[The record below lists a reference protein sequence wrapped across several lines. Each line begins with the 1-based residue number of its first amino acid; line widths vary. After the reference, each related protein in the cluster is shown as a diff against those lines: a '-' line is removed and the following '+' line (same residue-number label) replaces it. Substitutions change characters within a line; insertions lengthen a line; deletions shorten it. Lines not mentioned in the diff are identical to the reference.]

1 MQRISGL
8 LVVGMTAVALA
19 AGCGGDDDSGSSA
32 TTDWANGVCE
42 AISTWGDSVKSTG
55 ESLRSGA
62 TNADDLR
69 EAVDEFEQATRTF
82 VDDLRKLGKPDTE
95 AGDKA
100 QEEIEQLADD
110 VDENVSKMKDAAD
123 EASGASGILEAATT
137 ISGTLST
144 MGQQLSSTFAE
155 LEQLDAEGELDQ
167 AFRDAD
173 ACDELSDEGSGSR
186 PRDRGGPLRPGEA
199 ARRLGCRDAA
209 QPRRP
214 QNFGTL
220 GDSPARM
227 VL

>member
-42 AISTWGDSVKSTG
+42 AISTWGDSVESTG

-110 VDENVSKMKDAAD
+110 VDENVSKMKDAAE

-173 ACDELSDEGSGSR
+173 ACDELSNE
-186 PRDRGGPLRPGEA
+186 
-199 ARRLGCRDAA
+199 
-209 QPRRP
+209 
-214 QNFGTL
+214 
-220 GDSPARM
+220 DS
-227 VL
+227 

>member
-42 AISTWGDSVKSTG
+42 AISTWGDSVESTG

-100 QEEIEQLADD
+100 QEEIEELADD

-123 EASGASGILEAATT
+123 EASGAGGILEAATT

-155 LEQLDAEGELDQ
+155 LQQLDAEGELDQ

-173 ACDELSDEGSGSR
+173 ACDELSNEGS
-186 PRDRGGPLRPGEA
+186 
-199 ARRLGCRDAA
+199 
-209 QPRRP
+209 
-214 QNFGTL
+214 
-220 GDSPARM
+220 
-227 VL
+227 